1 MHGLGIWNVEFLPI
15 FIVFCVMLERFGVGC
30 RLKVVWVCTVDDSSD
45 LPLEIVISQYS
56 LHVFIGSVDR
66 CYIMMFKFL
75 NSQSNPKL
83 FFWLNL
89 YNSSRFNTILIEKF
103 LILAMYW
110 QNWHLNKCHLFWS
123 PKI

>member
-1 MHGLGIWNVEFLPI
+1 
-15 FIVFCVMLERFGVGC
+15 MLERFGVGC

-75 NSQSNPKL
+75 NSQSNPG
-83 FFWLNL
+83 
-89 YNSSRFNTILIEKF
+89 TIRGTGLKG
-103 LILAMYW
+103 
-110 QNWHLNKCHLFWS
+110 
-123 PKI
+123 